1 MNIGKINPHF
11 LEKLQLKS
19 TISKEIEDKISK
31 NILEQLIMAR
41 NPNIRTIVSFK
52 NEKDREKFVQKNTS
66 LKILLKLNIIP
77 SLIIVSDKNTILDL
91 SDDNL
96 IDNIEEDQRLYQSMN
111 YVSELLNINKF
122 KNSLF
127 PYTGKNVTIAF
138 LDSGIGQNFE
148 SLDYSSIEQI
158 NLTGEEPSDENFH
171 ATLLIHILKNNSPD
185 FGEGFIGIC
194 PDVKIID
201 FKIFDN
207 AGIAFMSDF
216 LRAFDYILE
225 NDVKFDIL
233 LTCSSTLNPSSNG
246 NDILS
251 KSCDILFNKLNAIIV
266 VSGGN
271 FGPESNTIGSPGTSK
286 SVITVGAISKQ
297 SKITYFSGKGSN
309 DMSDNKPEVF
319 FPGSK
324 VTIPVKGIDTY
335 EISGTSTSATICA
348 GIIALIKEAKP
359 QITKD
364 EILELFNNSKTF
376 MLKSKSENIIGFID
390 VVKIFKSLGIYEEK
404 PIPYSTLVKKA
415 IYLSLGFIIISL
427 ILFYLVLFI
436 DFILI

>member
-1 MNIGKINPHF
+1 MNIDKIDPSF
-11 LEKLQLKS
+11 CKKLQPKS
-19 TISKEIEDKISK
+19 TISKEIEEKIGK
-31 NILEQLIMAR
+31 NILNQLLLAR
-41 NPNIRTIVSFK
+41 KNNIRAILSFK
-52 NEKDREKFVQKNTS
+52 NENNRKKFVQKNKD
-66 LKILLKLNIIP
+66 LKILLKLKIIP
-77 SLIIVSDKNTILDL
+77 SLVIESDKKTIFKL

-96 IDNIEEDQRLYQSMN
+96 LFYIEEDQRLYQSMN

-158 NLTGEEPSDENFH
+158 NLTNEEPSDENFH
-171 ATLLIHILKNNSPD
+171 ATLLAHILKNDSLE
-185 FGEGFIGIC
+185 FGEKFIGIC
-194 PDVKIID
+194 PDVKLID
-201 FKIFDN
+201 IKIFDN
-207 AGIAFMSDF
+207 AGVAFMSDF

-225 NDVKFDIL
+225 NNIKFDIL
-233 LTCSSTLNPSSNG
+233 LLCSSTLNPISNG

-251 KSCDILFNKLNAIIV
+251 KSCDILFNKLNIIIV
-266 VSGGN
+266 ASGGN
-271 FGPESNTIGSPGTSK
+271 FGPESNTIGSPGASK
-286 SVITVGAISKQ
+286 SAITVGALSKQ

-309 DMSDNKPEVF
+309 DVIDNKPEVY

-324 VTIPVKGIDTY
+324 VTIPVKGINTY

-348 GIIALIKEAKP
+348 GIIALIKEAKS
-359 QITKD
+359 QITRD

-376 MLKSKSENIIGFID
+376 ILKRKSENVIGFIN
-390 VVKIFKSLGIYEEK
+390 VVQIFKSLGLYEK
-404 PIPYSTLVKKA
+404 SPVPYSILVKKA
-415 IYLSLGFIIISL
+415 IYLSVGFIIISL
-427 ILFYLVLFI
+427 ILFYLIRFI